1 MDQMKIEQVAVSL
14 LKADPQNARKHDSAN
29 LAAIAGS
36 LEQFGQ
42 RKPIVISEDNV
53 VVAGN
58 GTLAAAISIGWKEIE
73 VVRIP
78 KDWTSNQIK
87 AFALADNRTAELAE
101 WDHET
106 LGSQLLELKESDFLI
121 SSFGFDD
128 VAIPTEDEW
137 ESAFDSTS
145 ADKKDVQQIT
155 FTLHRDQAQTIN
167 HALDVARS
175 FGEFGDTGN
184 QNTNG
189 NALARICELWLGN
202 NQ

>member
-1 MDQMKIEQVAVSL
+1 MQIEKVAVSA
-14 LKADPQNARKHDSAN
+14 LKADPNNARKHDNAN
-29 LAAIAGS
+29 LEAIAGS

-42 RKPIVISEDNV
+42 RKPIVVTKDNV

-73 VVRIP
+73 LVRIP
-78 KDWTSNQIK
+78 SDWTSNQIK

-106 LGSQLLELKESDFLI
+106 LGSQLLELKESDFSI

-137 ESAFDSTS
+137 ESAFDSTA

-155 FTLHRDQAQTIN
+155 FTLHKDQADTIN
-167 HALDVARS
+167 HALDVSKS
-175 FGEFGDTGN
+175 FGEFGHTGN
-184 QNTNG
+184 QNANG
-189 NALARICELWLGN
+189 NALARICELWLGD